1 MAVKSLTIG
10 YADMETTNHL
20 DLEADG
26 LTCRVV
32 GQEIFCYD
40 DEGRNMGV
48 PIVKPKCIGLIVKK
62 PSGETIELM
71 YHTIDEFLM
80 GLAENRVDR
89 CYFHNL
95 KFDDSFLASYMRND
109 EIVMDAPSIVAIDNI
124 LKFKHIVD
132 IDKMWSD
139 LQKQTDGIKF
149 INEH

>member
-1 MAVKSLTIG
+1 MAVKVLTIG

-48 PIVKPKCIGLIVKK
+48 PVVKPKCIGLIVKK

-71 YHTIDEFLM
+71 YHTIPEFLM
-80 GLAENRVDR
+80 GLVEYRVDR

-109 EIVMDAPSIVAIDNI
+109 EIVMDGWKAVSKRRVVSDKGVFVWESPSGAQI
-124 LKFKHIVD
+124 FF
-132 IDKMWSD
+132 SR
-139 LQKQTDGIKF
+139 
-149 INEH
+149 